1 MRKLATVLVTLAA
14 AATLACS
21 TMTTAVDYDHTIS
34 WSNYKTFQV
43 MVGTQSPI
51 TFTQKEIDDSI
62 SQTLVSKGLQPTTTN
77 PNLLVYPHVV
87 LTQQKQWNTMS
98 MGGFGY
104 RGWGG
109 MGGDGD
115 DDRAEHP
122 DRDAHRGP
130 RRPQH
135 EGDGLA
141 RHGSGPGFERGS
153 VPGVDQQGGS
163 DDLRELPAGAGQQ
176 VERAFRRRR
185 PVLSGRRGSA
195 GSESFRQWRRETC
208 AR

>member
-21 TMTTAVDYDHTIS
+21 TMSTAVDYDHTIN

-62 SQTLVSKGLQPTTTN
+62 TQALTSKGMQATTTN

-87 LTQQKQWNTMS
+87 LTQQRQWNTMS

-109 MGGDGD
+109 MGGMATTTEQNIPIGTLIVDLVD
-115 DDRAEHP
+115 PNTKEMVW
-122 DRDAHRGP
+122 RGT
-130 RRPQH
+130 
-135 EGDGLA
+135 A
-141 RHGSGPGFERGS
+141 T
-153 VPGVDQQGGS
+153 DQVS
-163 DDLRELPAGAGQQ
+163 
-176 VERAFRRRR
+176 
-185 PVLSGRRGSA
+185 SA
-195 GSESFRQWRRETC
+195 GESQGNVNKAVQTIF
-208 AR
+208 ANFPPAPGSN